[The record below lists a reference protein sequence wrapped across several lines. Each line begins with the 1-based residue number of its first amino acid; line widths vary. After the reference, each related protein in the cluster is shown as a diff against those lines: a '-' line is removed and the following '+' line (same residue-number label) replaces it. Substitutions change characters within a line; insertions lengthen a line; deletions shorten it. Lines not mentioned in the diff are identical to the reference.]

1 MTMTSTCS
9 IISWERRGSS
19 HPGSGTGRSRKCL
32 CPTCSQPKGSCSVGG
47 GHVGAGNPI
56 QGTAAQHAVMSEP
69 QNIGDAI
76 IGDAEY
82 DQMPWFMDTLRRIGN
97 AVPAVPQH
105 GTRRSASPERGP
117 TRHLPVAG
125 L

>member
-9 IISWERRGSS
+9 IIGRERRGSS

-32 CPTCSQPKGSCSVGG
+32 GPTCSQPKGSCSVGG

-69 QNIGDAI
+69 QNIDDAI
-76 IGDAEY
+76 IDGAEY

-97 AVPAVPQH
+97 AVPAVPH